1 MTPATSPGNY
11 GEETQAGHGRIE
23 SLRWLKVANQ
33 NNERIRTGD

>member
-1 MTPATSPGNY
+1 MQGESLGRY
-11 GEETQAGHGRIE
+11 GAETQVGHGRIE